1 MASKKSI
8 KKDVNNMV
16 YDVVDECFM
25 AMMMNSKTTE
35 SAEKLIDEAAEF
47 QDSMLEKINRANG
60 KADYKGIRGE
70 MEKAAITFV
79 TKLNELA

>member
-25 AMMMNSKTTE
+25 AMMMNAQTTE

-60 KADYKGIRGE
+60 KADYKSIRGE